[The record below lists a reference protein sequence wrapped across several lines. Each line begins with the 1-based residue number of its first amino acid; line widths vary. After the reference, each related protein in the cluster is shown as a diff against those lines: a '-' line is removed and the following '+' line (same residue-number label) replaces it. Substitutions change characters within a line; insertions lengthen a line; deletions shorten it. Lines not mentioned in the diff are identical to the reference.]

1 MTVRRYQATLNR
13 QQDMLLPP
21 SVEEYVS
28 AHNPVRAIDA
38 YVNTLDL
45 AALGFRNAQ
54 AAAGAGQPPF
64 DPGALL
70 KLYLYGYLQGLHSS
84 RKLERETHR
93 NLEVIWLV
101 EGVRPSYRTLAD
113 FRQGNSEG
121 LRAVNRDF
129 MLVCKELALLGG
141 EEVAVDGSFFKANA
155 RKGSIY
161 TEGNLDAQL
170 QALEAKIA
178 AYQRALAEQDAA
190 DDQAGRGS
198 LVEDPLLAQKLDAL
212 RAKQAEKQALWE
224 RLKAGSDKQI
234 STVDADARLLSKR
247 GQSVAGYNAQLV
259 VDAKHKLIVAE
270 DVTQD
275 GNDLQQLAPMLNQAQ
290 EILLSEHL
298 TGLADSGYFEGNQL
312 KTCEDQGLTV
322 YAAIPDKSKAIA
334 AEGRFTREQF
344 AYDAEQDRYVCP
356 QGHSLTASG
365 KTHQKNGKRLQRYQ
379 SKSSDCSACPL
390 RGQCL
395 TDKAAV
401 RQIHRWEHEAVVER
415 HRQRMAQRPDA
426 MKKRAALA
434 EHPFG
439 VLKHRAGMHHF
450 LMRGLKKCRGEFS
463 LMVLGYN
470 FTRVLNLL
478 GIDGLRDYCARRS
491 ENTPRY
497 AVYA

>member
-21 SVEEYVS
+21 SVDDYVS

-45 AALGFRNAQ
+45 ASLGFKNAR
-54 AAAGAGQPPF
+54 AVTGAGQPPF
-64 DPGALL
+64 DPAALL
-70 KLYLYGYLQGLHSS
+70 KLYLYGYLQGLRSS

-93 NLEVIWLV
+93 NLEVMWLV

-121 LRAVNRDF
+121 LRAANRDF

-155 RKGSIY
+155 SQGSIY

-170 QALEAKIA
+170 QALEAKIT
-178 AYQRALAEQDAA
+178 AYQQALAEQDAA

-212 RAKQAEKQALWE
+212 RAKQAEKQALRE
-224 RLKAGSDKQI
+224 RLKARGDKQI

-259 VDAKHKLIVAE
+259 VDDKHKLIVAE
-270 DVTQD
+270 NVSQD
-275 GNDLQQLAPMLNQAQ
+275 GNDLQLAPMLNQAQ
-290 EILLSEHL
+290 EILRSEQL

-312 KTCEDQGLTV
+312 KSCEEQGLTV
-322 YAAIPDKSKAIA
+322 YVAIPDKSKAVA

-344 AYDAEQDRYVCP
+344 AYDAEQDRYLCP
-356 QGHSLTASG
+356 QGHPLTRCG
-365 KTHQKNGKRLQRYQ
+365 KPQQKNAKWRTRYQ
-379 SKSSDCSACPL
+379 SQASACKACPL

-395 TDKAAV
+395 TENARF
-401 RQIHRWEHEAVVER
+401 RQLYRWEHEAVVER

-463 LMVLGYN
+463 LMALGYN
-470 FTRVLNLL
+470 FTRVLNIL

-491 ENTPRY
+491 KNTPRY